1 MVHNQRDEFVSRTG
15 EPFPQPMGEPDSVKS
30 EHDRATGFWSL
41 GRLAAATAVVA
52 GLAVVLTLGGPGI
65 TVDEPLDVRPG
76 RTYVAT
82 LQAKGWRFFAPEV
95 VAAVFRDN
103 AEHPPLGRW
112 LLGLASTLGAPLEI
126 VMMGGPDPIG
136 LYLHAGRLAPALAFA
151 VLVGLVVLAAGRRRG
166 RVAGLAAGFALVA
179 MPRVFAH
186 AHLGALD
193 TFLCLFWTFALLR
206 VERSLEQSRPT
217 RAMAGAGLAF
227 GLALLTKIHA
237 WFLPPIVLVWAV
249 ARVGIAR
256 ALALIAVWGMVGLS
270 LFVLGWP
277 WLWYDS
283 FDRLRAYWGTGVERV
298 SLRVL
303 YFGQVYL
310 DRDVPWHYPWFY
322 FAVTV
327 PIGLHAF
334 GCLGLIQ
341 GWRQRRVDPVPL
353 LLAGS
358 IAFFLILFSTR
369 IPVYDGERLFL
380 LVFPLW
386 AILIGRGFAAVWHRV
401 VHPAWLRAIL
411 VVVLVGQG
419 FGVVATY
426 PFGLS
431 YYNGLVGG
439 LRGAER
445 LGLELT
451 YWNDAVDRVL
461 LDRLVAEAQPG
472 ATAALAPTLYPGQ
485 GVACTTRAMG
495 RRELVLGD
503 QEAASHADWV
513 VVSRRTAYWSPELRA
528 RLARGRQVF
537 SRTSQGVWLSS
548 IWRLPSPAPP
558 DQRGFR
564 IVPSQPGDDL

>member
-1 MVHNQRDEFVSRTG
+1 
-15 EPFPQPMGEPDSVKS
+15 MGETSSVIS
-30 EHDRATGFWSL
+30 ERDRTVRFWSV
-41 GRLAAATAVVA
+41 GRLALVAAFGA
-52 GLAVVLTLGGPGI
+52 GLAVVLTLGGPGVTI
-65 TVDEPLDVRPG
+65 DEPLDVRPG
-76 RTYVAT
+76 RTYITT

-95 VAAVFRDN
+95 VDTVFRDN

-112 LLGLASTLGAPLEI
+112 LLGLASTLGSPLEI
-126 VMMGGPDPIG
+126 VMMGGPDPVG
-136 LYLHAGRLAPALAFA
+136 LYLHAARLAPALAFA
-151 VLVGLVVLAAGRRRG
+151 CLVGLVVQAAGRRHG
-166 RVAGLAAGFALVA
+166 RVAGVASGLALIM

-193 TFLCLFWTFALLR
+193 TFLCLFWVDALLR
-206 VERSLEQSRPT
+206 AERSLEHPRAPM
-217 RAMAGAGLAF
+217 AMAGAGIGF

-237 WFLPPIVLVWAV
+237 WFLPPIVFVWAV
-249 ARVGIAR
+249 TRVKLVR
-256 ALALIAVWGMVGLS
+256 ALALLSIWAGTGLA

-283 FDRLRAYWGTGVERV
+283 IDRLRAYWGTGVERAT
-298 SLRVL
+298 LRVL

-327 PIGLHAF
+327 PIGLHAL
-334 GCLGLIQ
+334 GILGLAH
-341 GWRQRRVDPVPL
+341 GWWHRRHDRFPL

-386 AILIGRGFAAVWHRV
+386 AILIGRGFSLAWHCFSRRRWHRV
-401 VHPAWLRAIL
+401 LLGLFLLAQG
-411 VVVLVGQG
+411 VGL
-419 FGVVATY
+419 ATTH

-431 YYNGLVGG
+431 YYNALVGG
-439 LRGAER
+439 LPGAER

-461 LDRLVAEAQPG
+461 LDQLAREAEPE

-485 GVACTTRAMG
+485 GIANTTRAMSQ
-495 RRELVLGD
+495 RPIVLKD
-503 QEAASHADWV
+503 EDAALQAEWV
-513 VVSRRTAYWSPELRA
+513 VVSRRTAYWRPELRA
-528 RLARGRQVF
+528 RLQQGRSIL
-537 SRTSQGVWLSS
+537 SRSRQGVWLASL
-548 IWRLPSPAPP
+548 WRLPPPSLSHPPKRSPTRTRP
-558 DQRGFR
+558 
-564 IVPSQPGDDL
+564 